1 MGIIQNY
8 VKGKARATTGMK
20 QSHPSQR
27 KGSAK
32 RSPKS
37 IIPMEK
43 LVSKS
48 VGPLV
53 RGNLAPQSNVR
64 ELLAQKYS
72 YMELYASKKR
82 TGFKDFVP
90 VPRKFPKRAVSR

>member
-1 MGIIQNY
+1 MEIIQHY
-8 VKGKARATTGMK
+8 IKGKSRATTGKK

-27 KGSAK
+27 KGSPK

-37 IIPMEK
+37 INPMEK

-53 RGNLAPQSNVR
+53 RASLAPQSNVR
-64 ELLAQKYS
+64 ELLAPKYS
-72 YMELYASKKR
+72 YIELYAIKKR

>member
-1 MGIIQNY
+1 MEVIQHY
-8 VKGKARATTGMK
+8 VKGKSRATTGMK

-27 KGSAK
+27 KGSPK

-37 IIPMEK
+37 LIPIEK

-53 RGNLAPQSNVR
+53 RASLASQSNVR

-72 YMELYASKKR
+72 YMDLYATKKR
-82 TGFKDFVP
+82 GNFKDYVP